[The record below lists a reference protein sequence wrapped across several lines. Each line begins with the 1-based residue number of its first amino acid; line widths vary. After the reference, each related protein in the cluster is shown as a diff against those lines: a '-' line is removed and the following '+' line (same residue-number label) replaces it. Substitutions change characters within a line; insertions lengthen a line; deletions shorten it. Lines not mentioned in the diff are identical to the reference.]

1 MSAAEPDAGYIARLI
16 SRHEVA
22 ERTTAFRFEKPRGFS
37 YTAGQFAE
45 FILPPQKGE
54 GAGEQMHPFTLS
66 SAPHEP
72 FLMVTTRMRDSE
84 FKRRLGATPIGA
96 ELTVKGP
103 FGELVLDTDPGRPA
117 VFLTGGIGVTPF
129 RSIVVDATA
138 RKSPHR
144 IVMFYSNRRPEDAAF
159 LDELQRLEKENPKFT
174 LVATMTQMP
183 KSDRSWK
190 GEVGKIDTEMIAR
203 HRKGGGTPVYFIAG
217 PPGMVNGLHEMLTK
231 GGIDEPSIRTEQFD
245 GY

>member
-1 MSAAEPDAGYIARLI
+1 MSPAEPDPTYVTRLT
-16 SRHEVA
+16 SRHDVA
-22 ERTTAFRFEKPRGFS
+22 ERTTAFRFEKPPGFA

-45 FILPPQKGE
+45 FILPGPKGSGSAE
-54 GAGEQMHPFTLS
+54 LMHPFTLS

-72 FLMVTTRMRDSE
+72 YLMVTTRMRDSE
-84 FKRRLGATPIGA
+84 FKRHLGAAPIGT
-96 ELTVKGP
+96 ELSVKGP
-103 FGELVLDTDPGRPA
+103 FGELVLDPDPGRPA

-129 RSIVVDATA
+129 RSMVVDANH

-174 LVATMTQMP
+174 LVATMSQMP
-183 KSDRSWK
+183 KSERSWK
-190 GEVGKIDTEMIAR
+190 GEVGKIDAGMIAR
-203 HRKGGGTPVYFIAG
+203 HLKVNGAPIYYIAG
-217 PPGMVNGLHEMLTK
+217 PPAMVNGLQAMLLK
-231 GGIDEPSIRTEQFD
+231 SGAEAGSIRTEQFD

>member
-1 MSAAEPDAGYIARLI
+1 MSTNAPEPTYSARLI

-22 ERTTAFRFEKPRGFS
+22 ERTTAFRFGKPKGFS

-45 FILPPQKGE
+45 FILPAAKGE
-54 GAGEQMHPFTLS
+54 KAGEQVHPFTLS

-72 FLMVTTRMRDSE
+72 FLMLTTRMRDSE
-84 FKRRLGATPIGA
+84 FKRRLGAAPIGT

-103 FGELVLDTDPGRPA
+103 FGELVLDTDPGRPTI
-117 VFLTGGIGVTPF
+117 FLTGGIGVTPF
-129 RSIVVDATA
+129 RSMLVDAA
-138 RKSPHR
+138 HRNSPHR

-159 LDELQRLEKENPKFT
+159 LDELQRLEKEHPKFS

-190 GEVGKIDTEMIAR
+190 GEVGKIDMEMIAR
-203 HRKGGGTPVYFIAG
+203 HLKGSGSPVYYIAG
-217 PPGMVNGLHEMLTK
+217 PPGMVDGLNEMLRE
-231 GGIDEPSIRTEQFD
+231 GGVDERSIRTEQFD